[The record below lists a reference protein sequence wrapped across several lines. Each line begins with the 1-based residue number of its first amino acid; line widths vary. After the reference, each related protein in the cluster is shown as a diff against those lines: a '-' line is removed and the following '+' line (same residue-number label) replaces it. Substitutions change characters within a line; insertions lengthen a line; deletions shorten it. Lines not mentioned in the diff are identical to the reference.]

1 MCAISCYSY
10 KEIYCILLAPGS
22 SLPIIWTMPDLF
34 DSRTPPRTNGAAGE
48 SYSAKDIEV
57 LEGLEPVRRRPGMY
71 VGGTDERALHH
82 LAAEALDNAMDEAV
96 AGFASRIELELSA
109 HGWVTVRDNG
119 RGIPVDPHPRFPKK
133 SALEIIL
140 TMLHSGGK
148 FGGDAYKTSGGLHGV
163 GISVVN
169 ALSDSLEVEV
179 ARDRRLW
186 RQSYSRGVPK
196 TKIEDAGP
204 VQNRRGI
211 VLSVHP
217 DPEIFADAVFR
228 PALLYRMAR
237 SKAYLFRGVEI
248 RWRCDPSVPRPEG
261 VPLEARLHFPNG
273 LGDFLAASLTDRAL
287 LTPRPFLG
295 QVEFP
300 DGGRVEWAVV
310 WPEDEEDGFC
320 HSYCNTIPT
329 PEGGTHEA
337 GLRTALTRGIKAYG
351 ELIGHRR
358 VTPAT
363 GDDVIA
369 GAAMLLSL
377 FMRDPQ
383 FQGQTKERL
392 ASAEAARLV
401 ETALRDH
408 FDHWLS
414 ADPATSRTLLDR
426 IAERAEERQ
435 RRRQQRE
442 MSRKSATR
450 KLRLPGKL
458 ADCTRDSAAGTE
470 VFLVEGDSAGGS
482 AKQARDRETQA
493 ILPLRGKILNVASAS
508 ADKMRANQELSDIA
522 LALGCGIGSHYRDE
536 ALRYERVIIMTDAD
550 VDGAHIAS
558 LLMTFFFREMPKLVD
573 GGHLFRALPPLY
585 RLTQGAT
592 THYARDDAHKEEL
605 LQSAFNGRG
614 KVEISRFKG
623 LGEMPARYL
632 RATTMDPAQRTLL
645 RVKLPERADPA
656 ALESAD
662 EGFERTEKLV
672 ETLMGRRPELRFD
685 YIQKNARFARDLD
698 L

>member
-1 MCAISCYSY
+1 
-10 KEIYCILLAPGS
+10 
-22 SLPIIWTMPDLF
+22 MPDLF
-34 DSRTPPRTNGAAGE
+34 DALVPPKSNGSGD

-96 AGFASRIELELSA
+96 AGHASRIELELSA

-163 GISVVN
+163 GSSVVN
-169 ALSDSLEVEV
+169 ALSDALEVEV

-186 RQSYSRGVPK
+186 RQSYSRGVPRG
-196 TKIEDAGP
+196 KIEDAGP
-204 VQNRRGI
+204 VQNRRGT
-211 VLSVHP
+211 VLSFHP
-217 DPEIFADAVFR
+217 DSESFADAAFR

-248 RWRCDPSVPRPEG
+248 RWRCDPSVPRPDG
-261 VPLEARLHFPNG
+261 VPAEARLHFPGG
-273 LGDFLAASLTDRAL
+273 LGDFLAASLVDREL

-295 QVEFP
+295 QADFP
-300 DGGRVEWAVV
+300 DGGSVEWAVV
-310 WPEDEEDGFC
+310 WPQDEEDGFC

-337 GLRTALTRGIKAYG
+337 GMRNALTRGVKAYG
-351 ELIGHRR
+351 ELIGNRR
-358 VTPAT
+358 IAQAT
-363 GDDVIA
+363 GDDVTA

-377 FMRDPQ
+377 FLRDPQ

-392 ASAEAARLV
+392 ASAEATRLV
-401 ETALRDH
+401 EAAVRDH

-414 ADPATSRTLLDR
+414 ADPATGRVLLDR

-442 MSRKSATR
+442 MSRKSAAR

-458 ADCTRDSAAGTE
+458 ADCTRDSAGGTE

-508 ADKMRANQELSDIA
+508 ADKMRANQELSDIV
-522 LALGCGIGSHYRDE
+522 LALGCGTGSHYRDE
-536 ALRYERVIIMTDAD
+536 ALRYERVSIMTDAD
-550 VDGAHIAS
+550 VHGAHLPSPLI
-558 LLMTFFFREMPKLVD
+558 TFFFREMPRLVEN
-573 GGHLFRALPPLY
+573 GHLVLAWPPLY
-585 RLTQGAT
+585 RMTQGEV
-592 THYARDDAHKEEL
+592 THYARDDAHREEL
-605 LQSAFNGRG
+605 LESAFNTRG

-632 RATTMDPAQRTLL
+632 KATTMDPKLRTLL
-645 RVKLPERADPA
+645 RVTLPSRPHSTLTDPTAIETAD
-656 ALESAD
+656 
-662 EGFERTEKLV
+662 
-672 ETLMGRRPELRFD
+672 
-685 YIQKNARFARDLD
+685 
-698 L
+698 